1 MSRSQSYHSR
11 MSQSMANTS
20 NNGSTSPEMKVCYC
34 GQIAPLITATT
45 SRNARRRFFRCD
57 NYSPRRRGYEYFE
70 WFDNA
75 VNDRFAEALHGL
87 MRNRNHLLR
96 ELENKKRIKRWLMA
110 LLLFSW
116 IVFGLMLYNL
126 A

>member
-1 MSRSQSYHSR
+1 
-11 MSQSMANTS
+11 MSQSMGSTS
-20 NNGSTSPEMKVCYC
+20 NNESASPEIKVCYC

-45 SRNARRRFFRCD
+45 SRNAGRRFFGYG
-57 NYSPRRRGYEYFE
+57 NYSPTGRGCEYFE

-75 VNDRFAEALHGL
+75 VNDRSTEALHGL

-96 ELENKKRIKRWLMA
+96 ELANEKIIKRRLMA

-116 IVFGLMLYNL
+116 IVFVLVLHIL
-126 A
+126 V